1 MKKWNFGNLWSYEV
15 HKKLIENNAKKGDI
29 VENVGY
35 FCDCN
40 KNNYK
45 KATIKNINKFQV
57 LYNFDEV

>member
-15 HKKLIENNAKKGDI
+15 RQKLIGNNAEVGDI

-35 FCDCN
+35 FKDCD

-45 KATIKNINKFQV
+45 KATIKKITRYQII
-57 LYNFDEV
+57 YNFDEV